1 MRINR
6 LQINVATGRMTLPV
20 AILFCLMI
28 WVMSLDSWKDLG
40 TLGITVLTGYLMIE
54 TNTAF
59 SLIRTRTSLP
69 VSIYWCLFSAL
80 VFLHTF
86 EWNCF
91 TPLAFLLAVVHLY
104 RSYESPY
111 ASANIFH
118 AFFFLSLGSLAFPQL
133 LFFAPIFLFSTFN
146 FRSLSPK
153 SFFAGLLG
161 IATPYWLLFGY
172 AYWNDDMPLVLT
184 PLQELF
190 HFQAIEYSLIP
201 LYRWI
206 SWGFVSLLF
215 IITGIH
221 YSQVSYQDKTR
232 TRIYMTFLIVTGC
245 WATLITLLQPQHL
258 HPLLPVQLICTS
270 FLAAHLFTLTRNRF
284 SSIFFIVT
292 FVGSIFLT
300 GYNLW
305 MQFFNF

>member
-1 MRINR
+1 MRESR
-6 LQINVATGRMTLPV
+6 FQINVATGRMTLPV

-133 LFFAPIFLFSTFN
+133 RSFAPRFLS
-146 FRSLSPK
+146 K
-153 SFFAGLLG
+153 
-161 IATPYWLLFGY
+161 
-172 AYWNDDMPLVLT
+172 
-184 PLQELF
+184 ELF
-190 HFQAIEYSLIP
+190 CRIIGN
-201 LYRWI
+201 RNT
-206 SWGFVSLLF
+206 LLVAVRLCLLERRYT
-215 IITGIH
+215 IGPCPI
-221 YSQVSYQDKTR
+221 TR
-232 TRIYMTFLIVTGC
+232 TVPF
-245 WATLITLLQPQHL
+245 PSH
-258 HPLLPVQLICTS
+258 
-270 FLAAHLFTLTRNRF
+270 
-284 SSIFFIVT
+284 
-292 FVGSIFLT
+292 
-300 GYNLW
+300 
-305 MQFFNF
+305 